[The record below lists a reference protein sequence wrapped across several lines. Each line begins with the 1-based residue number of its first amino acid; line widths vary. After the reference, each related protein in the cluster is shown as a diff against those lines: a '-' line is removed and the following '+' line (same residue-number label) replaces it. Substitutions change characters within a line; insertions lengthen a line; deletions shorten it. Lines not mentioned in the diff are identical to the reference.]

1 MRFASL
7 TILLC
12 LFGASCTSS
21 TIGPT
26 TIGPGASSCTDFTP
40 HTSRFVTVAPNVRV
54 EVLDWG
60 GSGKTM
66 VLLTGLGDV
75 AQVYDDFALQWT
87 DFYHVIGI
95 TRRGYGLS
103 SKPANGYDVST
114 RAQDDIK
121 VLDAF
126 GARRAV
132 FVGHSIAGE
141 ELSRLGAAYSDRV
154 DKLVYL
160 DAYDYA
166 DRFKIRSDIP
176 SAPYVE
182 SDFASVY
189 RFNAASARLEG
200 IRRPIPAICETYR
213 VDSSAINLK
222 VIKGIGQRVDYAKI
236 HVPRLG
242 IFATYDRRV
251 YQPWYWYLS
260 ATEQAKFRA
269 DWAPIVD
276 WQADAIARFETYAP
290 KGVKPTVFTL
300 PSAPHYI
307 YINSEDF
314 VVRQMRNFLG
324 IPLSP
329 S

>member
-7 TILLC
+7 TLLLC
-12 LFGASCTSS
+12 LSGTSCASS
-21 TIGPT
+21 TIGAAAAA
-26 TIGPGASSCTDFTP
+26 PGASICIDATP
-40 HTSRFVTVAPNVRV
+40 HTSQFVTVAPNVQV

-75 AQVYDDFALQWT
+75 AQVYDDFAQQWT
-87 DFYHVIGI
+87 AFYHVIGI
-95 TRRGYGLS
+95 TRRGYGQS
-103 SKPANGYDVST
+103 SKPASGYDVPT
-114 RAQDDIK
+114 RARDDVK
-121 VLDAF
+121 VLDAL
-126 GARRAV
+126 GVQRAV

-141 ELSRLGAAYSDRV
+141 ELSRLGTAYSNRV
-154 DKLVYL
+154 EKLVYM

-176 SAPYVE
+176 PAPYVE

-200 IRRPIPAICETYR
+200 VRRPIPAICETYR
-213 VDSSAINLK
+213 VDSSTINLK

-236 HVPRLG
+236 HAPRLG

-260 ATEQAKFRA
+260 AAEQAKFRA
-269 DWAPIVD
+269 NWAPIVG
-276 WQADAIARFETYAP
+276 WQGDAIARFKMHAP
-290 KGVKPTVFTL
+290 NGVKPMVFTL

-307 YINSEDF
+307 YINNEDF
-314 VVRQMRNFLG
+314 VVRQMRIFLG
-324 IPLSP
+324 IALST
-329 S
+329 